1 MDAVTLTHRFV
12 NTRAYFVTSD
22 DFVFIL
28 LVSFITLLMQS
39 VELHANITDHL
50 RARERVCLSP
60 VCNWT
65 SYATYESTGVPCN
78 SDKMKA
84 NASLNAIALND
95 ASAYAAFR
103 LHAWKNDSTQN
114 QFVRKLSRR
123 LFSSRNCFFLMR
135 WVKVYPSTNW
145 HKYFDSFDFILSF
158 GYLIWYALLF
168 KTKNKSLWLLSET
181 K

>member
-1 MDAVTLTHRFV
+1 MTLCLFCWFLLSHFWCNLLNYTQ
-12 NTRAYFVTSD
+12 
-22 DFVFIL
+22 IL
-28 LVSFITLLMQS
+28 LPI
-39 VELHANITDHL
+39 
-50 RARERVCLSP
+50 RERVCLFP

-65 SYATYESTGVPCN
+65 SYAMNESTGVPCN

-123 LFSSRNCFFLMR
+123 LFSSRNCCFLMR
-135 WVKVYPSTNW
+135 WVKVYPFTNW
-145 HKYFDSFDFILSF
+145 HKYLDSFDFILSF
-158 GYLIWYALLF
+158 GYLIWYALPF